1 MVCLQCK
8 TCVIHILERFRREL
22 LASKSI
28 FRLLTFHKSNYDAL
42 QPKEI
47 NKKQAKMLKDMKIIK
62 ITNIF
67 VTVFN
72 FKLVYIHD
80 LIR

>member
-1 MVCLQCK
+1 
-8 TCVIHILERFRREL
+8 
-22 LASKSI
+22 
-28 FRLLTFHKSNYDAL
+28 
-42 QPKEI
+42 
-47 NKKQAKMLKDMKIIK
+47 MLKDMKIIK